1 MDVRDQFTRVLSN
14 FDQWSQEMPALQH
27 ILQPVRAWLAAQDTS
42 FISLHAP
49 EETLNTASSANSI
62 IDALLVTVQAI
73 LPKCPVNDMVDTSD
87 NGDHYIR
94 NGSRF
99 LEDLTRILGMD
110 TVLSKILAFFPL
122 LAASSHS
129 ELQTSI
135 GRILPFLDQYLALVE
150 RQLGAHAR
158 WTRALFKLGFVLCSV
173 MHTLAKQGFCKP
185 PEQDDSTSGG
195 DTTESAD
202 GVGLGE
208 GLGALNVSKEIE
220 DESQVEGLQGEEKD
234 PNESRNDTGDDDTIE
249 MSADIG
255 GELEDIPDDGLGEA
269 EDKDSDK
276 DSQADPEEQ
285 LGDLDASDP
294 SAVDERLW
302 GDESGH
308 DNNKESPGHVGQDR
322 SEEKTENSDVAA
334 KNDTRKESK
343 PSEGNDENS
352 ESQGDEMG
360 QPEDADDS
368 DDENG
373 PHTNGAPMDD
383 LIQDANALDLPDDM
397 DLGIGEDA
405 DEERQGAEDE
415 MDISDDAEP
424 GDLHDTS
431 DDGGTDNSYLMDMG
445 VNENQTQQRGEDDVV
460 PESEED
466 RDDPTAVA
474 EPDIASGDGG
484 QANDPQMG
492 DTKESAMNNASVE
505 QSGSGDRGIKGES
518 EEDSEQNEIDEIT
531 RYVNMTLLPVNI
543 NLLERQDLRTRRKVP
558 RTRPPNVKC
567 NSRAIP
573 SQLRAN
579 EMVQVKHTMISSWRT
594 ILCEASETP
603 WLRSGSASTRS

>member
-1 MDVRDQFTRVLSN
+1 M
-14 FDQWSQEMPALQH
+14 
-27 ILQPVRAWLAAQDTS
+27 
-42 FISLHAP
+42 SLYAP
-49 EETLNTASSANSI
+49 EKTLDTAGSANLI

-87 NGDHYIR
+87 DVDHYIR

-122 LAASSHS
+122 LAASSHP

-135 GRILPFLDQYLALVE
+135 GRIIPFLDQYLALAE

-173 MHTLAKQGFCKP
+173 MHTLAKQGFCRP
-185 PEQDDSTSGG
+185 PEQDDSTSGD
-195 DTTESAD
+195 DTTESAG

-208 GLGALNVSKEIE
+208 GSGAVNVSKEIE

-255 GELEDIPDDGLGEA
+255 GELEDVPDDGSGEA
-269 EDKDSDK
+269 EDKDSEK

-294 SAVDERLW
+294 SAVDEKLW

-308 DNNKESPGHVGQDR
+308 DNNKESSGHVDQDH
-322 SEEKTENSDVAA
+322 SKEKTENSDVAA
-334 KNDTRKESK
+334 KNDKRKESK
-343 PSEGNDENS
+343 PSEENDENP
-352 ESQGDEMG
+352 ENQGDEMG

-373 PHTNGAPMDD
+373 PHSNGASMDD

-397 DLGIGEDA
+397 DLEIGEDA

-424 GDLHDTS
+424 GNLRDTS
-431 DDGGTDNSYLMDMG
+431 DDGGTDQSNLMDME
-445 VNENQTQQRGEDDVV
+445 VNENQTQQQPGENDVV

-466 RDDPTAVA
+466 RNDPTAVA
-474 EPDIASGDGG
+474 EPDVASGDGG
-484 QANDPQMG
+484 QVNDPQMG
-492 DTKESAMNNASVE
+492 DTKESATNNASVE

-518 EEDSEQNEIDEIT
+518 EEDSEQTEIDEIT
-531 RYVNMTLLPVNI
+531 RYVVMTLLPVNI
-543 NLLERQDLRTRRKVP
+543 NLIERQDLRTRRKVP
-558 RTRPPNVKC
+558 RTRLPNVKC
-567 NSRAIP
+567 NSRPIP

-579 EMVQVKHTMISSWRT
+579 EMVQVKHTMISSWQT
-594 ILCEASETP
+594 ILCEASEMP